1 MLRKTPLATALLR
14 GSSRRA
20 IPGPSLLARHPCLA
34 TPYAT
39 PTLGLLKGARD
50 RVVWTFLNSNKA
62 PSSFN
67 GEQSRRMDATIKLL
81 RWASPI
87 LRSKAHCTMLRL
99 LISGTDQQTP
109 PNAPFRRPNGI
120 AALRGDPRSS
130 DGVREVERSETRM
143 QGQAFLVTFE
153 GPAIRAFGKS
163 DSPSRAKPM
172 PHPTRPTGMATWT
185 RAQKA
190 SRPRPLPQQ
199 RAMQARVASITPS
212 T

>member
-1 MLRKTPLATALLR
+1 MESLRR
-14 GSSRRA
+14 GAS
-20 IPGPSLLARHPCLA
+20 G
-34 TPYAT
+34 
-39 PTLGLLKGARD
+39 
-50 RVVWTFLNSNKA
+50 
-62 PSSFN
+62 
-67 GEQSRRMDATIKLL
+67 MDAARGL
-81 RWASPI
+81 
-87 LRSKAHCTMLRL
+87 
-99 LISGTDQQTP
+99 GVP
-109 PNAPFRRPNGI
+109 PMKGHGWP
-120 AALRGDPRSS
+120 LRGDPRSS

-185 RAQKA
+185 KAQKA